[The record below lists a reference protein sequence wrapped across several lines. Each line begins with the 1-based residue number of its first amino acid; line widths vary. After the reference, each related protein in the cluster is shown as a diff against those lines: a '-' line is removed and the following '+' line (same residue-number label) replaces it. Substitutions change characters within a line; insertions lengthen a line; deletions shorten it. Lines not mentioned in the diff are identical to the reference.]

1 MSTRSSTPLVSAFL
15 LLLVFPALQS
25 LFPQE
30 KSSPTPVRFVDVLE
44 GSGIAFRH
52 HFFPSE
58 QGENYRMNQYDHGSG
73 VLVADVN
80 NDGRMDIYLLD
91 FLGPNGLYI
100 NRGNF
105 KFEETARRA
114 GVDLPEDVCVGG

>member
-1 MSTRSSTPLVSAFL
+1 MSTKSSTALVSAFL
-15 LLLVFPALQS
+15 LLLILLASRS

-30 KSSPTPVRFVDVLE
+30 KANPTGVRFVGVLKD
-44 GSGIAFRH
+44 SGIEFRH

-80 NDGRMDIYLLD
+80 NDGRMDVCLLD
-91 FLGPNGLYI
+91 FLGPNALYI
-100 NRGNF
+100 NKGNF

-114 GVDLPEDVCVGG
+114 GV